1 MPAPAPKPHGPERA
15 VGKIMENLETEGVE
29 IERLRTSNTCLM
41 AAMRAL
47 IDAWRIRDL
56 DKGRVVDSSTRDE

>member
-1 MPAPAPKPHGPERA
+1 MAAPVPKPNGPERA
-15 VGKIMENLETEGVE
+15 VGRIMENLETESVE
-29 IERLRTSNTCLM
+29 IDRLRTSNTCLM

-56 DKGRVVDSSTRDE
+56 DKDK